1 MPARNV
7 DVTTDPSNIVSSQS
21 LTSGTAY
28 TLQNVDANGRIF
40 VREAAVKPTGG
51 ALRGFVLAPL
61 AHATIK
67 PETAVGVWLWTDRAD
82 GAKAVLD
89 EAP

>member
-1 MPARNV
+1 MAARNV
-7 DVTTDPSNIVSSQS
+7 DITAAPSNIVSGHS
-21 LTSGTAY
+21 LSVGVSY
-28 TLQNVDANGRIF
+28 TLQNVDANSRIF
-40 VREAAVKPTGG
+40 VREAVVAPSGG
-51 ALRGFVLAPL
+51 ALRGFVLVPL

-67 PETAVGVWLWTDRAD
+67 PESGVGIWVWCDRAD